1 MARTPFYGRND
12 TKIAKMDMQAAT
24 APGRAYRDAFENLG
38 KQMGGAIEKYAQNKK
53 EGEAAD
59 MQIGAILQN
68 MTPERQQE
76 IASGESELGKSLS
89 KFIDGELPNSKKK
102 ALLGSLMTVNTADQL
117 KRKEQMDAQRFQQQ
131 QELTKLNMQIARQ
144 NMARQNNA
152 DQLANQKLMANNQFM
167 QSLMSQTTNPQAQ
180 RQADIARP
188 GLPALGNADAR
199 NRFMQAQLQQPQNQ
213 VPVSSLGS
221 QDFGRFARE
230 QGLDP
235 TRSVQRME
243 ALRQA
248 ELANQPKA
256 PDPQV
261 QIKNENDLRKEF
273 NSLPEVKDFNKVRT
287 SYDKVVLAGENP
299 SAAGDISMIFNYM
312 KILDPGS
319 VVREGEFA
327 TAQNAAGVPQRVINQ
342 YNKIVKGERLSEDQ
356 RSDFMNQARF
366 AAEAQFK
373 PVSEQ
378 MTRYQGVARNMGLR
392 LDQVL
397 PASFLTMG
405 EQLRQK
411 FKTKPDLNSD
421 ANSIK
426 TDQGDYSMEGLSVEA
441 Q

>member
-1 MARTPFYGRND
+1 MARRPFFGQND

-24 APGRAYRDAFENLG
+24 APGRAYAAAFQKLG
-38 KQMGGAIEKYAQNKK
+38 DIASDTLEKFREKK
-53 EGEAAD
+53 EEK
-59 MQIGAILQN
+59 
-68 MTPERQQE
+68 ERE
-76 IASGESELGKSLS
+76 DNFERMAKKLPSEVFSAFGVQSEEEKSD
-89 KFIDGELPNSKKK
+89 FIKSIKKK
-102 ALLGSLMTVNTADQL
+102 GPREDAMAVMSFYQKAQDAKDARDVRNLQMQQIQQSMEGQKADRLLA
-117 KRKEQMDAQRFQQQ
+117 EQERMS
-131 QELTKLNMQIARQ
+131 E
-144 NMARQNNA
+144 
-152 DQLANQKLMANNQFM
+152 NQFL
-167 QSLMSQTTNPQAQ
+167 QTLPSLITNPEFQ

-188 GLPALGNADAR
+188 GLPSLGNADTR
-199 NRFMQAQLQQPQNQ
+199 NRFLQSQLDDPRNQ
-213 VPVSSLGS
+213 VPVMNLKDR
-221 QDFGRFARE
+221 DFLNQFKD
-230 QGLDP
+230 DP
-235 TRSVQRME
+235 QQIKR
-243 ALRQA
+243 ALAFIEKRR
-248 ELANQPKA
+248 ANQPKA

-411 FKTKPDLNSD
+411 FKTKPDSNSD
-421 ANSIK
+421 FNAIT
-426 TDQGDYSMEGLSVEA
+426 TDQGNYTIPGLSVEA

>member
-1 MARTPFYGRND
+1 MAIGD
-12 TKIAKMDMQAAT
+12 TVQAGLMRVDFSPIA
-24 APGRAYRDAFENLG
+24 RA
-38 KQMGGAIEKYAQNKK
+38 
-53 EGEAAD
+53 GEAQARANQAFGD
-59 MQIGAILQN
+59 AVGGVIN
-68 MTPERQQE
+68 
-76 IASGESELGKSLS
+76 
-89 KFIDGELPNSKKK
+89 KFYQKKK
-102 ALLGSLMTVNTADQL
+102 DKQEREEREQAYL
-117 KRKEQMDAQRFQQQ
+117 KMGLSDEEAKAASRDKD
-131 QELTKLNMQIARQ
+131 
-144 NMARQNNA
+144 
-152 DQLANQKLMANNQFM
+152 LANQFINKINADRNYSLEMEKFNQAGELRDLQVDQIRKGMELKEEERNKAEAQAQAFDKFLTGREM
-167 QSLMSQTTNPQAQ
+167 IDKNLGRTDTNPLM
-180 RQADIARP
+180 RNVP
-188 GLPALGNADAR
+188 GPTVQVPQGDYKG
-199 NRFMQAQLQQPQNQ
+199 NRFMQT
-213 VPVSSLGS
+213 
-221 QDFGRFARE
+221 E
-230 QGLDP
+230 QGRNIFNSMVDSGVDP
-235 TRSVQRME
+235 SDALATAGKFE
-243 ALRQA
+243 AQV
-248 ELANQPKA
+248 LANQPKA

-397 PASFLTMG
+397 PTSFLTMG
-405 EQLRQK
+405 EQLGQE
-411 FKTKPDLNSD
+411 FKTKPDSNSN
-421 ANSIK
+421 AIT
-426 TDQGDYSMEGLSVEA
+426 TDQGDYSIEGLSVEA

>member
-1 MARTPFYGRND
+1 MSRFFSGNYGAQLGDTRTAANL
-12 TKIAKMDMQAAT
+12 IAQAGAT
-24 APGRAYRDAFENLG
+24 QGQALANMG
-38 KQMGGAIEKYAQNKK
+38 KQLGGAISSTLEKFRQNKEKK
-53 EGEAAD
+53 E
-59 MQIGAILQN
+59 
-68 MTPERQQE
+68 
-76 IASGESELGKSLS
+76 
-89 KFIDGELPNSKKK
+89 
-102 ALLGSLMTVNTADQL
+102 
-117 KRKEQMDAQRFQQQ
+117 KEQRAENQFLKLYEGNPENPIFKNLGIQSTDEAKAVAKDISKDPQLIQQAMNFAQFATTQQRE
-131 QELTKLNMQIARQ
+131 QEASKVRALQMAQIRQ
-144 NMARQNNA
+144 NMARQKSA
-152 DQLANQKLMANNQFM
+152 DQQANQARMADNQFM
-167 QSLMSQTTNPQAQ
+167 QSLMSQTTSPQVQ

-188 GLPALGNADAR
+188 GLPALGNANAR

-213 VPVSSLGS
+213 VPVSNLGS
-221 QDFGRFARE
+221 QNFGRFAKE

-248 ELANQPKA
+248 ELASQPKA
-256 PDPQV
+256 PDPQI

-342 YNKIVKGERLSEDQ
+342 YNKIVKGERLSEAQ

-397 PASFLTMG
+397 PVSFLTMG
-405 EQLRQK
+405 EQLKQK
-411 FKTKPDLNSD
+411 FKTKPDINSD
-421 ANSIK
+421 ANNITTS
-426 TDQGDYSMEGLSVEA
+426 QGTYRIPGLSVEA

>member
-1 MARTPFYGRND
+1 MAIGDTINAGLMRVDFSPIQRAGEAQARANQAFGQAIGGVIDKFYQKKKDKQEREERE
-12 TKIAKMDMQAAT
+12 Q
-24 APGRAYRDAFENLG
+24 AYR
-38 KQMGGAIEKYAQNKK
+38 QMGLSDE
-53 EGEAAD
+53 EAKA
-59 MQIGAILQN
+59 
-68 MTPERQQE
+68 
-76 IASGESELGKSLS
+76 ASRDK
-89 KFIDGELPNSKKK
+89 D
-102 ALLGSLMTVNTADQL
+102 
-117 KRKEQMDAQRFQQQ
+117 
-131 QELTKLNMQIARQ
+131 
-144 NMARQNNA
+144 
-152 DQLANQKLMANNQFM
+152 LANQFIDKMNADRNFNEASALRNLQM
-167 QSLMSQTTNPQAQ
+167 QQILRNMERQKDADLLADEARQKEEAQAQ
-180 RQADIARP
+180 IYDRFLIDREMVNMPIGGGEANHLMKNVPPPTIQVPR
-188 GLPALGNADAR
+188 GEYKG
-199 NRFMQAQLQQPQNQ
+199 NRFFQTEQGKSDFTSLVDAGMDASDALEMASKREAQL
-213 VPVSSLGS
+213 
-221 QDFGRFARE
+221 
-230 QGLDP
+230 
-235 TRSVQRME
+235 
-243 ALRQA
+243 
-248 ELANQPKA
+248 LASQPKA

-373 PVSEQ
+373 PVAEQ

-397 PASFLTMG
+397 PTSFLTMG
-405 EQLRQK
+405 EQLGQE
-411 FKTKPDLNSD
+411 FKTKPDSNSD
-421 ANSIK
+421 ANSIT
-426 TDQGDYSMEGLSVEA
+426 TDQGNYTIPGLSVEA

>member
-1 MARTPFYGRND
+1 MAIGD
-12 TKIAKMDMQAAT
+12 TVQAGLLKADFSPIERGGAAK
-24 APGRAYRDAFENLG
+24 GRAYSAIGEGIGSALDKFAKN
-38 KQMGGAIEKYAQNKK
+38 KQ
-53 EGEAAD
+53 EGEAAEMGINAMISSMD
-59 MQIGAILQN
+59 DEQKEKLL
-68 MTPERQQE
+68 
-76 IASGESELGKSLS
+76 SGDSEFS
-89 KFIDGELPNSKKK
+89 KTYNKFLDGELSNSQKKSF
-102 ALLGSLMTVNTADQL
+102 LGGLVTFNTAQ
-117 KRKEQMDAQRFQQQ
+117 
-131 QELTKLNMQIARQ
+131 RQ
-144 NMARQNNA
+144 NMADQMARDKFAIEQAKARRDAIKFNTDQQNEIL
-152 DQLANQKLMANNQFM
+152 DNQFM
-167 QSLMSQTTNPQAQ
+167 QSLMSQTTSPQAQ
-180 RQADIARP
+180 RQADIAMP

-213 VPVSSLGS
+213 VPVSNLGS

-248 ELANQPKA
+248 ELASQPKA

-397 PASFLTMG
+397 PTSFLTMG
-405 EQLRQK
+405 EQLGQE
-411 FKTKPDLNSD
+411 FKTKPDSNSN
-421 ANSIK
+421 AIT
-426 TDQGDYSMEGLSVEA
+426 TDQGDYTIPGLSVEA